1 MTRIANA
8 IGAALFAAFCLAAAV
23 AAGADDG
30 EATER
35 PGNPSNVCCVYMIF

>member
-8 IGAALFAAFCLAAAV
+8 IGAVLFATFCLAAAV

-30 EATER
+30 E
-35 PGNPSNVCCVYMIF
+35 GSNRVGSPPNICCVYMIF